1 MTAELNYL
9 RTWIGRTQTEQ
20 ESVSPRLA
28 HQLAATLGYEDEVGI
43 GCPLPALWHWAL
55 FPHIVSQSQV
65 GSDGHPKRGGFLPP
79 VTLPRRMWAG
89 SRVRFERPLVVGSE
103 VTRTSQILD
112 VAEKEGRTGKLVF
125 VRLRHELED
134 LDGPLISEEQDIVYR
149 ESPATR
155 YTAATSPLAPTEFTW
170 QREIVPDPVLLFRYS
185 ADTFNGHRIHYDRT
199 YAREQEGYPAL
210 VVHGPLTATLLIDLV
225 RRSLPDESI
234 ASFSFK
240 AVNPLFDHAPFHL
253 YAAHAPGST
262 EVKLWAVNSDGVL
275 CVDAEATLTANRKL
289 TAPAPIFQE

>member
-1 MTAELNYL
+1 MTAELNHL

-20 ESVSPRLA
+20 EWVSPRLA
-28 HQLAATLGYEDEVGI
+28 QQLAATLGLEDLPRI
-43 GCPLPALWHWAL
+43 GCALPPLWHWAL

-65 GSDGHPKRGGFLPP
+65 DSDGHPKRGGFLPP
-79 VTLPRRMWAG
+79 VPLPRRMWAG
-89 SRVRFERPLVVGSE
+89 SRVRFERPLMVGSE
-103 VTRTSQILD
+103 VTRTSQIID

-134 LDGPLISEEQDIVYR
+134 RDGPLISEEQDVVYR
-149 ESPATR
+149 ESSTTA
-155 YTAATSPLAPTEFTW
+155 YTAATSPSAPAEFTW
-170 QREIVPDPVLLFRYS
+170 QRKIVPDPVLLFRYS

-225 RRSLPDESI
+225 RRSLPGESI

-240 AVNPLFDHAPFHL
+240 AVNPLFDHAPFYL
-253 YAAHAPGST
+253 YAAHTPGSS
-262 EVKLWAVNSDGVL
+262 EVTLWAANSDGVL
-275 CVDAEATLTANRKL
+275 CVDARATLTA
-289 TAPAPIFQE
+289 PAHILQK

>member
-9 RTWIGRTQTEQ
+9 RTWIGRTQTER

-28 HQLAATLGYEDEVGI
+28 HQLAATLGYEDGLGI

-79 VTLPRRMWAG
+79 VPLPRRMWAG
-89 SRVRFERPLVVGSE
+89 SRVQFERALVVGSE
-103 VTRTSQILD
+103 VSRTSQILD

-134 LDGPLISEEQDIVYR
+134 LDGPLISEEQDVVYR
-149 ESPATR
+149 ESSTTA
-155 YTAATSPLAPTEFTW
+155 YTAAAGPLAPAEFTW
-170 QREIVPDPVLLFRYS
+170 QREIAPDPVLLFRYS

-225 RRSLPDESI
+225 RRSLPGESI

-240 AVNPLFDHAPFHL
+240 AVNPLFDRAPFHL

-262 EVKLWAVNSDGVL
+262 EVKLWAANSDGVL
-275 CVDAEATLTANRKL
+275 CVDAEATLTVNSL
-289 TAPAPIFQE
+289 TAPERIFQK